1 MKFQV
6 LLSSVADVKDFV
18 DAASACP
25 SEVDVLSGRYVVNGK
40 SIMGLFSVDLSAPVT
55 VAVPWARAG
64 GRGVSGAGV
73 PLCLPMTNERTRSSV
88 PEDAG
93 ASSAIFYADSAHFSF
108 TFPAGDDILYHT

>member
-1 MKFQV
+1 MEFQV

-55 VAVPWARAG
+55 VAVQGQGPKEAAFRKKVD
-64 GRGVSGAGV
+64 RFV
-73 PLCLPMTNERTRSSV
+73 CQ
-88 PEDAG
+88 
-93 ASSAIFYADSAHFSF
+93 
-108 TFPAGDDILYHT
+108 